1 MSWLTSPAPDLFG
14 VAVKA
19 TLIYGTALLGLRVGE
34 RRTLAQWTTID
45 FAAAVAIGAIV
56 GRTALAKDQSYA
68 VGAVALATIVT
79 VHRLASLLRFSPLFG
94 KLQDHRI
101 RVLVVNGELRRRQLR
116 LCGLTDNDLYAE
128 LRLRGVFNLREL
140 RYVLYETK
148 GGLSLVRKRRG
159 TDSHSWPPA
168 CRRPPDRAAR
178 NDRCGW
184 QAIGRGTSG
193 HRLLPSLRCGCPC
206 C

>member
-14 VAVKA
+14 FAVKA

-68 VGAVALATIVT
+68 VGAVALALAT
-79 VHRLASLLRFSPLFG
+79 VHRLASLLRFSRLFG

-101 RVLVVNGELRRRQLR
+101 RVLVVNGEIRRRQLR

-148 GGLSLVRKRRG
+148 GGLSLVRKTEG
-159 TDSHSWPPA
+159 DGLPLV
-168 CRRPPDRAAR
+168 AAGLSAATGQG
-178 NDRCGW
+178 DA
-184 QAIGRGTSG
+184 Q
-193 HRLLPSLRCGCPC
+193 
-206 C
+206 

>member
-1 MSWLTSPAPDLFG
+1 MSWLTSPAHDLFG

-45 FAAAVAIGAIV
+45 FAAIGAIV

-68 VGAVALATIVT
+68 VGAVALVTIVA

-128 LRLRGVFNLREL
+128 LRLRGVFNLGEL

-148 GGLSLVRKRRG
+148 GGLSLVRKTEG
-159 TDSHSWPPA
+159 DGLPLV
-168 CRRPPDRAAR
+168 AA
-178 NDRCGW
+178 GL
-184 QAIGRGTSG
+184 AAATGRGGT
-193 HRLLPSLRCGCPC
+193 R
-206 C
+206 

>member
-1 MSWLTSPAPDLFG
+1 
-14 VAVKA
+14 VKV
-19 TLIYGTALLGLRVGE
+19 TLMYGTALLGLRVGE

-68 VGAVALATIVT
+68 VGAVALVTIVA

-101 RVLVVNGELRRRQLR
+101 RVLVVNGEIRRRQLR
-116 LCGLTDNDLYAE
+116 VCGLTDNDLYAE
-128 LRLRGVFNLREL
+128 LRLRGVFDLREL

-148 GGLSLVRKRRG
+148 GGLSLVRKTEEDGLPLVAAGLAAATGQGG
-159 TDSHSWPPA
+159 T
-168 CRRPPDRAAR
+168 R
-178 NDRCGW
+178 
-184 QAIGRGTSG
+184 
-193 HRLLPSLRCGCPC
+193 
-206 C
+206 

>member
-14 VAVKA
+14 VAVKV
-19 TLIYGTALLGLRVGE
+19 TLMYGTALLGLRVGE

-68 VGAVALATIVT
+68 VGAVALATIVA
-79 VHRLASLLRFSPLFG
+79 VHRLASLLRFSRLFG

-101 RVLVVNGELRRRQLR
+101 RVLVVNGEIRRRQLR

-148 GGLSLVRKRRG
+148 GGLSLVRKTEG
-159 TDSHSWPPA
+159 DGLPLV
-168 CRRPPDRAAR
+168 AAGLSAATGQG
-178 NDRCGW
+178 DA
-184 QAIGRGTSG
+184 Q
-193 HRLLPSLRCGCPC
+193 
-206 C
+206 

>member
-19 TLIYGTALLGLRVGE
+19 TLIYGTALLGLRVGK

-56 GRTALAKDQSYA
+56 GRTAVAKDQSYA
-68 VGAVALATIVT
+68 VGAVALVTIVA
-79 VHRLASLLRFSPLFG
+79 VHRLASLLRFWPLFG

-101 RVLVVNGELRRRQLR
+101 RVLVLNGELRRGQLR

-128 LRLRGVFNLREL
+128 LRLRGVFDLREL
-140 RYVLYETK
+140 QYVLYETK
-148 GGLSLVRKRRG
+148 GDLSLVRKTEGDGLPLVAAGLAAATGQGG
-159 TDSHSWPPA
+159 T
-168 CRRPPDRAAR
+168 R
-178 NDRCGW
+178 
-184 QAIGRGTSG
+184 
-193 HRLLPSLRCGCPC
+193 
-206 C
+206 